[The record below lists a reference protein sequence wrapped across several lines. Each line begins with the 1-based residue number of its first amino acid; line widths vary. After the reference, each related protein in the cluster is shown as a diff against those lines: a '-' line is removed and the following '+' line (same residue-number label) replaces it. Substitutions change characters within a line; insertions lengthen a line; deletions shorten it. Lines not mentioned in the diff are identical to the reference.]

1 MRTIQDIKR
10 IPIRDYLAQ
19 RGITPKQENSR
30 YGFYLSPFRKEQ
42 DASFKVD
49 YVQNLWYDFGAG
61 RGGSIIDLVMEVE
74 KCNFQQAVDR
84 LRNDIISTSALVTS
98 QTLHTLPNRLQVLG
112 DYPLRHP
119 ALINYLDSRAID
131 ASIAKKFCREVHYSV
146 GERNYFAIGFRNDYG
161 GWELRSE
168 RFKGCST
175 PKQITTIDNGSDK
188 ALAFEGFMDFLSYL
202 TIKQNDSPTC
212 NIAVLNSVANIQKA
226 VPFLA
231 RHRSIYTFLDNDD
244 AGQRAYENLKKMFGN
259 RIQDMSHHYAGHKDL
274 NDYLCHRNQAK
285 QAEKKSPV
293 QSARRIPQPQPKKKR
308 GFRL

>member
-1 MRTIQDIKR
+1 MRTIQDIKL
-10 IPIRDYLAQ
+10 IPIHDYLVK
-19 RGITPKQENSR
+19 RGIAPRQENSR
-30 YGFYLSPFRKEQ
+30 YGFYLSPLRDEQ

-61 RGGSIIDLVMEVE
+61 RGGSIIDLVMEIE
-74 KCNFQQAVDR
+74 NCNFQQAVEK
-84 LRNDIISTSALVTS
+84 LRNDNILTSTLVTS
-98 QTLHTLPNRLQVLG
+98 QTLHTSVSGLKVSE

-146 GERNYFAIGFRNDYG
+146 GEHNYFAIGFRNNYG

-175 PKQITTIDNGSDK
+175 PKHITTINNGSDK
-188 ALAFEGFMDFLSYL
+188 ALAFEGFMDVLSYL

-212 NIAVLNSVANIQKA
+212 NIAVLNSVANVQKA

-244 AGQRAYENLKKMFGN
+244 AGRKALSEIERLCSQSKVINQSDFYR
-259 RIQDMSHHYAGHKDL
+259 RHKDL
-274 NDYLCHRNQAK
+274 NDYLRSQQPRKWVVAK
-285 QAEKKSPV
+285 Q
-293 QSARRIPQPQPKKKR
+293 KR
-308 GFRL
+308 GFKM

>member
-1 MRTIQDIKR
+1 MRTIQDIKH
-10 IPIRDYLAQ
+10 IPIRNFLAQ

-30 YGFYLSPFRKEQ
+30 YGFYLSPLREEQ

-49 YVQNLWYDFGAG
+49 YAQNLWYDFGVG
-61 RGGSIIDLVMEVE
+61 RGGSIIDLVMEIE
-74 KCNFQQAVDR
+74 KCNFQQAVER
-84 LRNDIISTSALVTS
+84 LRNDNISTSTLVTS

-119 ALINYLDSRAID
+119 ALVNYLGSRSID
-131 ASIAKKFCREVHYSV
+131 TSIAKKFCREVHYSV

-175 PKQITTIDNGSDK
+175 PKHIATIDNGSDK

-202 TIKQNDSPTC
+202 TIKRNDSPTC

-231 RHRSIYTFLDNDD
+231 RHCSIYTFLDNDD
-244 AGQRAYENLKKMFGN
+244 AGRKALAEIERLCPQSKVINQSDFYR
-259 RIQDMSHHYAGHKDL
+259 RHKDL
-274 NDYLCHRNQAK
+274 NDYLRSQRPRKRVVAK
-285 QAEKKSPV
+285 Q
-293 QSARRIPQPQPKKKR
+293 KR
-308 GFRL
+308 GFKM

>member
-1 MRTIQDIKR
+1 MRTIQDIKL
-10 IPIRDYLAQ
+10 IPIRDYLAH
-19 RGITPKQENSR
+19 RGVHPNHENSR
-30 YGFYLSPFRKEQ
+30 YGFYLSPLRGEQ

-49 YVQNLWYDFGAG
+49 YTQNVWYDFGVD

-74 KCNFQQAVDR
+74 KCIFQQAVEQ
-84 LRNDIISTSALVTS
+84 LQSSNLVPSNLVTS
-98 QTLHTLPNRLQVLG
+98 QTLHILPSGLEVSE

-131 ASIAKKFCREVHYSV
+131 TSIAKKFCREVHYSV

-175 PKQITTIDNGSDK
+175 PKHITTIDNGSDK
-188 ALAFEGFMDFLSYL
+188 TLAFEGFMDFLSYL
-202 TIKQNDSPTC
+202 TIKRNDSPTC
-212 NIAVLNSVANIQKA
+212 DIAVLNSVANVQKA

-244 AGQRAYENLKKMFGN
+244 AGRKALSEIERLCPRSEVVNQSDFYRRY
-259 RIQDMSHHYAGHKDL
+259 KDL
-274 NDYLCHRNQAK
+274 NDYLRSQRPRKRVIAK
-285 QAEKKSPV
+285 P
-293 QSARRIPQPQPKKKR
+293 KR
-308 GFRL
+308 GMKL

>member
-1 MRTIQDIKR
+1 MRTIQDIKL

-19 RGITPKQENSR
+19 RGVRPKQENNR
-30 YGFYLSPFRKEQ
+30 YGFYLSPLREEG

-49 YVQNLWYDFGAG
+49 YSQNMWYDFGLG

-74 KCNFQQAVDR
+74 KCNFQQAVER
-84 LRNDIISTSALVTS
+84 LQSSNIVPSNIVTS
-98 QTLHTLPNRLQVLG
+98 QTLHILPSSLQVVG

-131 ASIAKKFCREVHYSV
+131 TAIAKKICREVHYSV
-146 GERNYFAIGFRNDYG
+146 GEHNYFAIGFRNDYG

-175 PKQITTIDNGSDK
+175 PKHITTIDNGSDK
-188 ALAFEGFMDFLSYL
+188 ALVFEGFMDFLSYL
-202 TIKQNDSPTC
+202 TIKRNDSPTC
-212 NIAVLNSVANIQKA
+212 NIAVLNSVANVQKA

-244 AGQRAYENLKKMFGN
+244 AGRKALSEIERLCPRSEVVNQSDFYR
-259 RIQDMSHHYAGHKDL
+259 RHKDL
-274 NDYLCHRNQAK
+274 NDYLRSQQPRKRVVAKHR
-285 QAEKKSPV
+285 
-293 QSARRIPQPQPKKKR
+293 R
-308 GFRL
+308 GMKL

>member
-1 MRTIQDIKR
+1 MRTIQDIKL

-19 RGITPKQENSR
+19 RGIVPKQENTR
-30 YGFYLSPFRKEQ
+30 YGFYLSPLRDEQ

-49 YVQNLWYDFGAG
+49 YVQNLWYDFGVG
-61 RGGSIIDLVMEVE
+61 RGGSIIDLVIEIE
-74 KCNFQQAVDR
+74 NCNFQQAVER
-84 LRNDIISTSALVTS
+84 LRNDNISTATFVTS
-98 QTLHTLPNRLQVLG
+98 PTLRTLASGLKVSE
-112 DYPLRHP
+112 DYPLCHP

-175 PKQITTIDNGSDK
+175 PKHITTIDNGSDK

-202 TIKQNDSPTC
+202 TIKRNDSPTC
-212 NIAVLNSVANIQKA
+212 NIAVLNSVANAQKA
-226 VPFLA
+226 VPFLV

-244 AGQRAYENLKKMFGN
+244 AGRKALAEIERLCPQSKVINQSDFYR
-259 RIQDMSHHYAGHKDL
+259 RHKDL
-274 NDYLCHRNQAK
+274 NDYLRSQQPRKRVVAK
-285 QAEKKSPV
+285 Q
-293 QSARRIPQPQPKKKR
+293 KR
-308 GFRL
+308 GFKM

>member
-1 MRTIQDIKR
+1 MRTIQDIKH
-10 IPIRDYLAQ
+10 IPIRDFLAH
-19 RGITPKQENSR
+19 RGITPKQENTR
-30 YGFYLSPFRKEQ
+30 YGFYLSPLREEQ

-49 YVQNLWYDFGAG
+49 YTQNLWYDFGAG
-61 RGGSIIDLVMEVE
+61 RGGSIIDLVMEIE
-74 KCNFQQAVDR
+74 KCNFQQAVER
-84 LRNDIISTSALVTS
+84 LRNDNISTSTLVTS
-98 QTLHTLPNRLQVLG
+98 QTLHTSASGLKVSE
-112 DYPLRHP
+112 DYHLRHP

-146 GERNYFAIGFRNDYG
+146 GERNYFAIGFRNNYG

-175 PKQITTIDNGSDK
+175 PKHITTINNGSDK

-212 NIAVLNSVANIQKA
+212 NIAVLNSVANVQKA

-244 AGQRAYENLKKMFGN
+244 AGRKALSEIERLCSQSKVINQSDVYR
-259 RIQDMSHHYAGHKDL
+259 RHKDL
-274 NDYLCHRNQAK
+274 NDYLRSQQPRKWVVAK
-285 QAEKKSPV
+285 Q
-293 QSARRIPQPQPKKKR
+293 KR
-308 GFRL
+308 GFKM

>member
-10 IPIRDYLAQ
+10 IPIRNYLAQ
-19 RGITPKQENSR
+19 RGISPKLENSR
-30 YGFYLSPFRKEQ
+30 YGFYLSPLREEQ

-49 YVQNLWYDFGAG
+49 YTQNLWYDFGVG

-74 KCNFQQAVDR
+74 KCNFQQAVER
-84 LRNDIISTSALVTS
+84 LRNDNISTSTLVTS
-98 QTLHTLPNRLQVLG
+98 PTLHISEGGLKVSG

-119 ALINYLDSRAID
+119 ALITYLDSRAID
-131 ASIAKKFCREVHYSV
+131 TTIAKKFCREVHYSV
-146 GERNYFAIGFRNDYG
+146 GGCSYFAIGFRNNYG

-175 PKQITTIDNGSDK
+175 PKHITTIDNGSDK

-202 TIKQNDSPTC
+202 TIKQHDSPTC
-212 NIAVLNSVANIQKA
+212 NIAVLNSVANVQKA

-244 AGQRAYENLKKMFGN
+244 AGRKALSEIERLCSQSKVINQSDFYR
-259 RIQDMSHHYAGHKDL
+259 RHKDL
-274 NDYLCHRNQAK
+274 NDYLRSQQPRKWVVAK
-285 QAEKKSPV
+285 Q
-293 QSARRIPQPQPKKKR
+293 KR
-308 GFRL
+308 GFKM

>member
-1 MRTIQDIKR
+1 MRTIQDIKH
-10 IPIRDYLAQ
+10 IPIRDFLAH
-19 RGITPKQENSR
+19 RGITPKQENTR
-30 YGFYLSPFRKEQ
+30 YGFYLSPLREEQ

-49 YVQNLWYDFGAG
+49 YTQNLWYDFGAG
-61 RGGSIIDLVMEVE
+61 RGGSIIDLVMEIE
-74 KCNFQQAVDR
+74 KCNFQQAVER
-84 LRNDIISTSALVTS
+84 LRNDNISTSTLVTS
-98 QTLHTLPNRLQVLG
+98 QTLHTSASGLKVSE
-112 DYPLRHP
+112 DYHLRHP

-146 GERNYFAIGFRNDYG
+146 GERNYFAIGFRNNYG

-175 PKQITTIDNGSDK
+175 PKHITTINNGSDK

-212 NIAVLNSVANIQKA
+212 NIAVLNSVANVQKA

-244 AGQRAYENLKKMFGN
+244 AGRKALSEIERLCSQSKVINQSDFYR
-259 RIQDMSHHYAGHKDL
+259 RHKDL
-274 NDYLCHRNQAK
+274 NDYLRSQQPRKWVVAK
-285 QAEKKSPV
+285 Q
-293 QSARRIPQPQPKKKR
+293 KR
-308 GFRL
+308 GFKM

>member
-10 IPIRDYLAQ
+10 TPIRDYLVQ
-19 RGITPKQENSR
+19 RGITPKQENAR
-30 YGFYLSPFRKEQ
+30 YGFYLSPLREEL

-49 YVQNLWYDFGAG
+49 YLQNLWYDFGVG

-74 KCNFQQAVDR
+74 RCNFQQAIER
-84 LRNDIISTSALVTS
+84 LRNGNISTSNLVTS
-98 QTLHTLPNRLQVLG
+98 PTLHTSPNRLQVLG
-112 DYPLRHP
+112 DYPLHHP
-119 ALINYLDSRAID
+119 ALINYLAARAID
-131 ASIAKKFCREVHYSV
+131 ISIAKKFCREVHYSV

-175 PKQITTIDNGSDK
+175 PKHITTIDNGSDK

-202 TIKQNDSPTC
+202 TIKRNNSPTC
-212 NIAVLNSVANIQKA
+212 NIAVLNSVANVQKA

-244 AGQRAYENLKKMFGN
+244 VGRKALSEIERLCPQSKVINQSDFYR
-259 RIQDMSHHYAGHKDL
+259 GHKDL
-274 NDYLCHRNQAK
+274 NDYLRWQQPRKRVVAK
-285 QAEKKSPV
+285 Q
-293 QSARRIPQPQPKKKR
+293 KR
-308 GFRL
+308 GFKM

>member
-1 MRTIQDIKR
+1 MRTIQDIKH
-10 IPIRDYLAQ
+10 IPIRDFLAH
-19 RGITPKQENSR
+19 RGITPKQENTR
-30 YGFYLSPFRKEQ
+30 YGFYLSPLREEQ

-49 YVQNLWYDFGAG
+49 YTQNLWYDFGAG
-61 RGGSIIDLVMEVE
+61 RGGSIIDLVMEIE
-74 KCNFQQAVDR
+74 KCNFQQAVER
-84 LRNDIISTSALVTS
+84 LRNDNISTSTLVTS
-98 QTLHTLPNRLQVLG
+98 QTLHTSVSGLKVSE

-146 GERNYFAIGFRNDYG
+146 GERNYFAIGFRNNYG

-175 PKQITTIDNGSDK
+175 PKHITTINNGSDK

-212 NIAVLNSVANIQKA
+212 NIAVLNSVANVQKA

-244 AGQRAYENLKKMFGN
+244 AGRKALSEIERLCSQSKVINQSDFYR
-259 RIQDMSHHYAGHKDL
+259 RHKDL
-274 NDYLCHRNQAK
+274 NDYLRSQQPRKWVVAK
-285 QAEKKSPV
+285 Q
-293 QSARRIPQPQPKKKR
+293 KR
-308 GFRL
+308 GFKM

>member
-1 MRTIQDIKR
+1 MRTIQDIKH
-10 IPIRDYLAQ
+10 IPIRDFLAH
-19 RGITPKQENSR
+19 RGITPKQENTR
-30 YGFYLSPFRKEQ
+30 YGFYLSPLREEQ

-49 YVQNLWYDFGAG
+49 YTQNLWYDFGAG
-61 RGGSIIDLVMEVE
+61 RGGSIIDLVMEIE
-74 KCNFQQAVDR
+74 KCNFQQAVER
-84 LRNDIISTSALVTS
+84 LRNDNISTSTLVTS
-98 QTLHTLPNRLQVLG
+98 QTLHTSASGLKVSE

-146 GERNYFAIGFRNDYG
+146 GERNYFAIGFRNNYG

-175 PKQITTIDNGSDK
+175 PKHITTINNGS
-188 ALAFEGFMDFLSYL
+188 AFEGFMDFLSYL

-212 NIAVLNSVANIQKA
+212 NIAVLNSVANVQKA

-244 AGQRAYENLKKMFGN
+244 AGRKALSEIERLCSQSKVINQSDFYR
-259 RIQDMSHHYAGHKDL
+259 RHKDL
-274 NDYLCHRNQAK
+274 NDYLRSQQPRKWVVAK
-285 QAEKKSPV
+285 Q
-293 QSARRIPQPQPKKKR
+293 KR
-308 GFRL
+308 GFKM